1 MAPGAGGR
9 RRAGVEVLQYYP
21 TVELGRSIVR
31 QKVALTGGATAL
43 QTTYGP
49 SASLTWLLLDFGGR
63 SADVEEARRAL
74 YAADY
79 EHNAAIQT
87 VALAIAQSY
96 YQYLNA
102 KALKSAA
109 QASLKAAHES
119 LASAQERHR
128 AGVATIA
135 DELQAKT
142 VYSQTELVLQSVE
155 GGSRPF
161 AAPRD
166 GDRRSGQHPGR
177 GGRSPSTWTWTSRR
191 PWTR

>member
-1 MAPGAGGR
+1 
-9 RRAGVEVLQYYP
+9 
-21 TVELGRSIVR
+21 INR
-31 QKVALTGGATAL
+31 QKIGLTGGATAL

-79 EHNAAIQT
+79 EHNAAIQN

-96 YQYLNA
+96 YQYLNS

-109 QASLKAAHES
+109 EASLKAAQES

-142 VYSQTELVLQSVE
+142 VYSQTELALQSVE
-155 GGSRPF
+155 GQIQTLRGSLATAIGVPANIPVEAGGRPPPPGVD
-161 AAPRD
+161 AVGGAAGPVVPRGAPR
-166 GDRRSGQHPGR
+166 RPG
-177 GGRSPSTWTWTSRR
+177 
-191 PWTR
+191 PWPPR